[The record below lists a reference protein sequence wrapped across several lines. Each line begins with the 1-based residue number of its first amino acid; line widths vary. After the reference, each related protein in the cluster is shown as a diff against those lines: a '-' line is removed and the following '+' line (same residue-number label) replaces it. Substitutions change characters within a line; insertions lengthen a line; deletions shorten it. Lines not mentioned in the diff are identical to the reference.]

1 MIPCTC
7 NCHEKEVDFHGE
19 CCREHERSKIKTLRD
34 EFACAALTGF
44 ITIGGIRGHLDGSGD
59 VEEVSEWV
67 YKYADAMMQARDKKN

>member
-1 MIPCTC
+1 MNPCTC
-7 NCHEKEVDFHGE
+7 QCHENTEE
-19 CCREHERSKIKTLRD
+19 ILRD
-34 EFACAALTGF
+34 KFAMAALTGF